1 MVVELTYPVLL
12 VSKKKKSVH
21 VELTGSHL
29 GKCTNAAL
37 KGGYFNQMEIYDS
50 NGRHYKV
57 DEVVGVK
64 PLNAVWRWPLEVLM
78 FNSRLLKAEL
88 KTTLVSQLELKE
100 FKSVVAKVIN
110 EQKESWE
117 SGVGREAMLNDL
129 AAANGIEEVIRIFRP
144 EN

>member
-1 MVVELTYPVLL
+1 M
-12 VSKKKKSVH
+12 
-21 VELTGSHL
+21 

-100 FKSVVAKVIN
+100 FKSVVAEVVN

-129 AAANGIEEVIRIFRP
+129 AAANCIEDVIRIFRP

>member
-1 MVVELTYPVLL
+1 MELTYPVLL

-64 PLNAVWRWPLEVLM
+64 PL
-78 FNSRLLKAEL
+78 
-88 KTTLVSQLELKE
+88 
-100 FKSVVAKVIN
+100 
-110 EQKESWE
+110 
-117 SGVGREAMLNDL
+117 
-129 AAANGIEEVIRIFRP
+129 
-144 EN
+144 